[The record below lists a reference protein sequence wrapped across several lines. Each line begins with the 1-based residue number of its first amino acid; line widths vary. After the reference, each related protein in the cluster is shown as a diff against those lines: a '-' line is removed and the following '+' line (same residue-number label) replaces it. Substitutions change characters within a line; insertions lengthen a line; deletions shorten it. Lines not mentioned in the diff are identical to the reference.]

1 MSTPTERIR
10 ELKTGAKNQRDRG
23 ARGYP
28 RALSMLTEA
37 IAIAQED
44 LDRSTGAERRVQLA
58 TELSDCFGMV
68 GGVERRWADESE
80 ADERTQHLKAAIR
93 AYDSGFAF
101 ESDAQYGIVDSYNRL
116 NRLLVRVLVRPDA
129 VASDDVVVID
139 PEIPALNLRRE
150 FEKAADFIRQQL
162 TGARRGNYW
171 ALADLALVEV
181 LLGRSPAAVAYAD
194 FVSLSPP
201 DFAYVS
207 ALAGLRPLAE
217 LPIPIPSVARSLKE
231 AVALLEDQLGRLRS

>member
-1 MSTPTERIR
+1 MSTPIERIR

-28 RALSMLTEA
+28 RALSMLAEA
-37 IAIAQED
+37 IAIARDD
-44 LDRSTGAERRVQLA
+44 LDTSTGAERRAQLA
-58 TELSDCFGMV
+58 TELSDCFGLV

-80 ADERTQHLKAAIR
+80 ADERKLHLKASIL

-101 ESDAQYGIVDSYNRL
+101 ESDSQYGIVDSYNRL
-116 NRLLVRVLVRPDA
+116 NRLLVRLLVRPDA
-129 VASDDVVVID
+129 LAADETVVID
-139 PEIPALNLRRE
+139 PEIPAVNLRRE
-150 FEKAADFIRQQL
+150 FEKALDFIRKQL

-181 LLGRSPAAVAYAD
+181 LLDRSPAVVAYAD
-194 FVSLSPP
+194 FIATSPP

-207 ALAGLRPLAE
+207 ALAGLRPLAK
-217 LPIPIPSVARSLKE
+217 LPIPSAPSLAE
-231 AVALLEDQLGRLRS
+231 AVALLEDRLNRLRS